1 MEILMQDILYQ
12 FIKGQTH
19 FGLPSGAQMNLALN
33 EPK

>member
-1 MEILMQDILYQ
+1 MEILTQDILYQ